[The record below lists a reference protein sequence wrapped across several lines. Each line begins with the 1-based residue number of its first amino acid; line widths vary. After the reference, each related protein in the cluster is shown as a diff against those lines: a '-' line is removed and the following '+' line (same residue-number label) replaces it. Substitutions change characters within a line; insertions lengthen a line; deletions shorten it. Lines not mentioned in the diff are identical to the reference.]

1 MPLIKIS
8 TVFNIDLEF
17 ETAELPRRIVAYSVD
32 FTLLVL
38 YFMIAKYTLYGTA
51 MPMGYQVE
59 DVMGLDILIISTP
72 MLLYSLVC
80 EILMHGQSIGKKL
93 TEVRVISLDG
103 KEPYISQYFIRW
115 IFRVF
120 EWPFFFGYAFFS
132 GGNLLAY
139 IAITAFLGIGVVT
152 AIAVTPMNQRLGDL
166 AANTVVVRT
175 RSNFSV
181 DDTLFVDIADENYK
195 ALFPEVLRLSDRD
208 INTVHKILKTYANRR
223 NKDICTRLANKIQSV
238 LNIKT
243 EMEPVAFLKT
253 LIRDYNYLSNK

>member
-17 ETAELPRRIVAYSVD
+17 ETAELPRRIVAYMVD
-32 FTLLVL
+32 FTMLVL
-38 YFMIAKYTLYGTA
+38 YFMVAKYVLYGST
-51 MPMGYQVE
+51 MPAGYHVE
-59 DVMGLDILIISTP
+59 EIMGLDILVISTP
-72 MLLYSLVC
+72 LLLYSLVA
-80 EILMHGQSIGKKL
+80 EILMHGQSVGKRI
-93 TEVRVISLDG
+93 TEIRVISLDG

-120 EWPFFFGYAFFS
+120 EWPFFFGYVFFT

-139 IAITAFLGIGVVT
+139 ISITAFLGIGVVT

-175 RSNFSV
+175 RSYFSV
-181 DDTLFVDIADENYK
+181 EDTLFVDIADENYK
-195 ALFPEVLRLSDRD
+195 AVFPEVLRLSDRD
-208 INTVHKILKTYANRR
+208 INTIHKILKTYANKR

-243 EMEPVAFLKT
+243 EMEPVPFLKT